1 MSLYLSIER
10 DKLKSCLATT
20 CGMKQC
26 VKYHPVMWTLIGV
39 GDPLTAFDSICPY
52 SLRVSVSGRSHL
64 KLVSYEDDNLLKMNT
79 FLFSTATCWR
89 EINIQA
95 L

>member
-39 GDPLTAFDSICPY
+39 GDPLTAFDSI
-52 SLRVSVSGRSHL
+52 
-64 KLVSYEDDNLLKMNT
+64 
-79 FLFSTATCWR
+79 W
-89 EINIQA
+89 
-95 L
+95 